1 MGKINKVQP
10 ALPHLAYMVNS
21 RPPASHPLKRADAG
35 TGSEVVPGVR
45 SGGRMRPSNP
55 IPLMFSP
62 RGAR

>member
-21 RPPASHPLKRADAG
+21 RPPAGHPLKRADAG
-35 TGSEVVPGVR
+35 TGSEVVLGVR
-45 SGGRMRPSNP
+45 RGGRMSNP